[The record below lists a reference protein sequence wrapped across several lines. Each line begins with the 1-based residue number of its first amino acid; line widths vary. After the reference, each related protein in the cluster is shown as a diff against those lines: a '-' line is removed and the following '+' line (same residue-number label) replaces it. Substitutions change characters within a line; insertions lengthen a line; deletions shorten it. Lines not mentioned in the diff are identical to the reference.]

1 MSKLIIAELKVCKE
15 CGSENVRLLAWLEWN
30 VDVQEWRLSVDG
42 GEEDRFWCID
52 CDADIEI
59 VTKHGGNNGDTRR
72 VTYSMEHRAC

>member
-59 VTKHGGNNGDTRR
+59 VTKQGGNDGK
-72 VTYSMEHRAC
+72 EG